1 MTHERE
7 HAQVRQTWFT
17 ELLTTALNDLAH
29 AERVITA
36 FAAQEPDGF
45 IAWGMAEGEATQ
57 AHRALRQAPSL
68 QAAAP
73 TDHETVN
80 ATADA
85 LFELDEVP
93 RRLSG
98 LLADARAAD
107 PELAHLVAL
116 RALHAFSPEI
126 GIAVRQHET
135 RLMIAVDDGTILR
148 DPEFGGADLL
158 LATAQLVTP
167 GEDGAA

>member
-17 ELLTTALNDLAH
+17 GLLVTALNDLAH

-68 QAAAP
+68 QATAP
-73 TDHETVN
+73 TDHDTAS

-85 LFELDEVP
+85 LFELASKVSQS
-93 RRLSG
+93 LV
-98 LLADARAAD
+98 RAA
-107 PELAHLVAL
+107 ELASDPDDKMACLQA
-116 RALHAFSPEI
+116 ALHAS
-126 GIAVRQHET
+126 
-135 RLMIAVDDGTILR
+135 RLREALR
-148 DPEFGGADLL
+148 
-158 LATAQLVTP
+158 
-167 GEDGAA
+167 

>member
-17 ELLTTALNDLAH
+17 ELLTTALKDLAH

-57 AHRALRQAPSL
+57 AHRALRRAPSL
-68 QAAAP
+68 QATAP
-73 TDHETVN
+73 TDHDTAN

-85 LFELDEVP
+85 LFN
-93 RRLSG
+93 
-98 LLADARAAD
+98 LASKVSQSLVRAA
-107 PELAHLVAL
+107 ELASDPDDKMACLQA
-116 RALHAFSPEI
+116 ALHA
-126 GIAVRQHET
+126 G
-135 RLMIAVDDGTILR
+135 LLR
-148 DPEFGGADLL
+148 EALR
-158 LATAQLVTP
+158 
-167 GEDGAA
+167 

>member
-1 MTHERE
+1 MTYDRE

-17 ELLTTALNDLAH
+17 ELLTTSLNDLAR

-73 TDHETVN
+73 ADYDTAN
-80 ATADA
+80 ATTDA
-85 LFELDEVP
+85 LFELASKVSTS
-93 RRLSG
+93 LV
-98 LLADARAAD
+98 RAA
-107 PELAHLVAL
+107 ELAGDPDDKMACLQA
-116 RALHAFSPEI
+116 ALHA
-126 GIAVRQHET
+126 G
-135 RLMIAVDDGTILR
+135 RLREALR
-148 DPEFGGADLL
+148 
-158 LATAQLVTP
+158 
-167 GEDGAA
+167 

>member
-17 ELLTTALNDLAH
+17 ELLNTALNDLAH

-36 FAAQEPDGF
+36 FAVQQPDGF

-73 TDHETVN
+73 TDLDTAN
-80 ATADA
+80 ATAAA
-85 LFELDEVP
+85 LFD
-93 RRLSG
+93 
-98 LLADARAAD
+98 LASKVSKSLVRAA
-107 PELAHLVAL
+107 ELASDPDDKMACLQA
-116 RALHAFSPEI
+116 ALHA
-126 GIAVRQHET
+126 G
-135 RLMIAVDDGTILR
+135 RLREALR
-148 DPEFGGADLL
+148 
-158 LATAQLVTP
+158 
-167 GEDGAA
+167 

>member
-1 MTHERE
+1 MTHEPE

-17 ELLTTALNDLAH
+17 ELLNTALNDLAH

-73 TDHETVN
+73 ADHDTSN

-85 LFELDEVP
+85 LFELAGKVCQSLVRAAE
-93 RRLSG
+93 L
-98 LLADARAAD
+98 AAD
-107 PELAHLVAL
+107 PDDKMACLQA
-116 RALHAFSPEI
+116 ALHA
-126 GIAVRQHET
+126 G
-135 RLMIAVDDGTILR
+135 RLREALR
-148 DPEFGGADLL
+148 
-158 LATAQLVTP
+158 
-167 GEDGAA
+167 

>member
-17 ELLTTALNDLAH
+17 ELLNTALNDLAH

-45 IAWGMAEGEATQ
+45 IAWGMAEGEAAQ

-73 TDHETVN
+73 ADLDTAN

-85 LFELDEVP
+85 LFELASKVSKS
-93 RRLSG
+93 LV
-98 LLADARAAD
+98 RAA
-107 PELAHLVAL
+107 ELASDPDDKMACLQA
-116 RALHAFSPEI
+116 ALHAS
-126 GIAVRQHET
+126 
-135 RLMIAVDDGTILR
+135 RLREALR
-148 DPEFGGADLL
+148 
-158 LATAQLVTP
+158 
-167 GEDGAA
+167 

>member
-17 ELLTTALNDLAH
+17 ELLATALNDLAH

-36 FAAQEPDGF
+36 FAAQQPDGY

-68 QAAAP
+68 QTAAP
-73 TDHETVN
+73 ADQDTAD

-85 LFELDEVP
+85 LFELAGKVSQS
-93 RRLSG
+93 LV
-98 LLADARAAD
+98 RAA
-107 PELAHLVAL
+107 ELASHPDDKMACLQA
-116 RALHAFSPEI
+116 ALHA
-126 GIAVRQHET
+126 G
-135 RLMIAVDDGTILR
+135 RLREALR
-148 DPEFGGADLL
+148 
-158 LATAQLVTP
+158 
-167 GEDGAA
+167 

>member
-17 ELLTTALNDLAH
+17 ELLNTALNDLAH

-36 FAAQEPDGF
+36 FAAQQPDGF

-73 TDHETVN
+73 TDLDTAN
-80 ATADA
+80 ATAAA
-85 LFELDEVP
+85 LFD
-93 RRLSG
+93 
-98 LLADARAAD
+98 LASKVSKSLVRAA
-107 PELAHLVAL
+107 ELASDPDDKMACLQA
-116 RALHAFSPEI
+116 ALHA
-126 GIAVRQHET
+126 G
-135 RLMIAVDDGTILR
+135 RLREALR
-148 DPEFGGADLL
+148 
-158 LATAQLVTP
+158 
-167 GEDGAA
+167 

>member
-17 ELLTTALNDLAH
+17 ELLNTALNDLAH

-36 FAAQEPDGF
+36 FAAQEPYGF

-73 TDHETVN
+73 TDLDTAN

-85 LFELDEVP
+85 LFELASKVSKS
-93 RRLSG
+93 LV
-98 LLADARAAD
+98 RAA
-107 PELAHLVAL
+107 ELASDPDDKMACLQA
-116 RALHAFSPEI
+116 ALHA
-126 GIAVRQHET
+126 G
-135 RLMIAVDDGTILR
+135 RLREALW
-148 DPEFGGADLL
+148 
-158 LATAQLVTP
+158 
-167 GEDGAA
+167 

>member
-1 MTHERE
+1 MTHDHE

-17 ELLTTALNDLAH
+17 ELLNTALNDLAH

-73 TDHETVN
+73 TDHDTAN

-85 LFELDEVP
+85 LFELASKVSKS
-93 RRLSG
+93 LV
-98 LLADARAAD
+98 RAA
-107 PELAHLVAL
+107 ELASDPDDKMACLQA
-116 RALHAFSPEI
+116 ALHAS
-126 GIAVRQHET
+126 
-135 RLMIAVDDGTILR
+135 RLREALR
-148 DPEFGGADLL
+148 
-158 LATAQLVTP
+158 
-167 GEDGAA
+167 